1 MGKPLPKSQISALI
15 GLLPEFRKE
24 MRRIFRLRQAKINP
38 NQLFARS
45 LHMSPARK
53 LCVYCGSGT
62 GRNPA
67 YLTAA
72 RSLGKS
78 LANAGI
84 GLVYGGGSLGLMGEV
99 ARAVLDNSG
108 HVTGII
114 PEFLANRE
122 RMLTD
127 VNELVVTADMHE
139 RKMTMFARA
148 SGFVA
153 LPGGLGTL
161 EELAEISTWAQLGQ
175 HQKPIILCNVEGY
188 WDPLVTLFD
197 HMRAERFIR
206 EGLEFGMDV
215 VTRAEDVVPAF
226 EYRLKTTPELV
237 PEQPLLNKM

>member
-1 MGKPLPKSQISALI
+1 
-15 GLLPEFRKE
+15 
-24 MRRIFRLRQAKINP
+24 
-38 NQLFARS
+38 
-45 LHMSPARK
+45 MSPARK
-53 LCVYCGSGT
+53 LCVYCGSGN

-67 YLTAA
+67 YMEAA
-72 RSLGKS
+72 RILGK
-78 LANAGI
+78 AMAEAEI

-99 ARAVLDNSG
+99 ARSVLENSG

-139 RKMTMFARA
+139 RKMTMFARS

-161 EELAEISTWAQLGQ
+161 EELSEISTWAQLGQ

-188 WDPLVTLFD
+188 WDPLVTLLD
-197 HMRAERFIR
+197 HMREERFIR
-206 EGLEFGMDV
+206 PELEFKMDV
-215 VTRAEDVVPAF
+215 VKTAAEVVPAF
-226 EYRLKTTPELV
+226 DYRLKATKQSV
-237 PEQPLLNKM
+237 GAQPIITKM